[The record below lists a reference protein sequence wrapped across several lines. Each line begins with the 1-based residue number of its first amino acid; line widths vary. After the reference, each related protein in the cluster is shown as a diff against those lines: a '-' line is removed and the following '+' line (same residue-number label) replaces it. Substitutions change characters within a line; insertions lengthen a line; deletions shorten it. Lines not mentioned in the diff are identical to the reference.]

1 MKIIKYEKLELTED
15 EKEHIYKIRTLL
27 REISSN
33 SLDHDLLVSAHAL
46 QEKLENFESYI
57 DNWR

>member
-33 SLDHDLLVSAHAL
+33 SSDHDLLVSVHAL